1 MEEQPSF
8 IYSSNRC
15 LLTTRHCAPDAGLCT
30 RCNSSEQNKKILAVM
45 ELTFILGVERK
56 RGGAETYNRQSIYV
70 MQRLQKGLC
79 MKS

>member
-1 MEEQPSF
+1 
-8 IYSSNRC
+8 
-15 LLTTRHCAPDAGLCT
+15 
-30 RCNSSEQNKKILAVM
+30 M

-79 MKS
+79 MKSWLLLIILYLLCGGINMNDTSEYNRDAEGLKITVHW